1 MERGLVALLGL
12 GLALLLLAPSRRL
25 ASAAPVEDVLLIRQ
39 VFVRLKMTDNPQP
52 QVAMCMGPHVHG
64 TTTILLCSIGRVWWM
79 SPSPSPHKM
88 AGRGHSHGSWLAVL
102 VRTVTPNQGGLS
114 SSTASHELPGVYNG
128 KKLGR
133 ASVFS
138 TVKSWRKRSQF
149 PQKKWSVKQD
159 YPVSFKGKIFRQEVT
174 PKYQLLE
181 VQIKGLLMN
190 GDFETAPPG
199 GFVKSASVSEGAA
212 IPSWT
217 INGTVEL
224 ISAGQHQGGMILIVP
239 QGDHAV
245 RLGNDA
251 GIGQVVEVEKGSEYA
266 ITFSAARTCAQL
278 ESLNISAGSVSQT
291 VDLQTLYSIEGW
303 DAYALAF
310 QAVDEQASIE
320 FRNPGMEDDP
330 TCGPI
335 LDNVAIK
342 KLFSP
347 DKAKE
352 NMVINGD
359 FEEGPW
365 MFANTSFGVLLPTNL
380 DEQTSAL
387 PGWMIESNRAVRFV
401 DSDQYT
407 VPQGKRAIELL
418 SGKEGIISQ
427 MVQTTPQKAYTLTFT
442 LGSAGDSCQPPMAVM
457 AFAGD
462 QAQNFHYSPM
472 GNAPSQAVNVNF
484 TARAERTRVALYSVY
499 YNTRSDDHS
508 SLCGPVIDD
517 VRVWGLN
524 GAAGLKAS
532 IRMLIAMASVIV
544 LVLF

>member
-1 MERGLVALLGL
+1 MEGDTARRLALLGL
-12 GLALLLLAPSRRL
+12 CLGLLLLAPSHL
-25 ASAAPVEDVLLIRQ
+25 ASAAAVED
-39 VFVRLKMTDNPQP
+39 
-52 QVAMCMGPHVHG
+52 
-64 TTTILLCSIGRVWWM
+64 
-79 SPSPSPHKM
+79 
-88 AGRGHSHGSWLAVL
+88 
-102 VRTVTPNQGGLS
+102 
-114 SSTASHELPGVYNG
+114 
-128 KKLGR
+128 
-133 ASVFS
+133 
-138 TVKSWRKRSQF
+138 
-149 PQKKWSVKQD
+149 
-159 YPVSFKGKIFRQEVT
+159 
-174 PKYQLLE
+174 
-181 VQIKGLLMN
+181 GLLSN
-190 GDFETAPPG
+190 GDFETAPAG
-199 GFVKSASVSEGAA
+199 GFVKSASVAEGASS
-212 IPSWT
+212 IPGWT

-251 GIGQVVEVEKGSEYA
+251 SIGQVV
-266 ITFSAARTCAQL
+266 QL
-278 ESLNISAGSVSQT
+278 ESLNVSVLGGASQT
-291 VDLQTLYSIEGW
+291 VDLQTLYNIEGW

-310 QAVDEQASIE
+310 QATDEQASLE

-342 KLFSP
+342 KLFTP
-347 DKAKE
+347 DKPKD
-352 NMVINGD
+352 NVVSNGD

-365 MFANTSFGVLLPTNL
+365 MFPNTSFGVLLPTNL

-407 VPQGKRAIELL
+407 IPQGKRAIELL

-427 MVQTTPQKAYTLTFT
+427 MVETTPQKEYSLTFT

-472 GNAPSQAVNVNF
+472 GNATSQAANVTF
-484 TARAERTRVALYSVY
+484 TARAERTRVAFYSVY

-532 IRMLIAMASVIV
+532 IGLLLGIVSIVSLML
-544 LVLF
+544 F

>member
-1 MERGLVALLGL
+1 MAGDTARRLALLGL
-12 GLALLLLAPSRRL
+12 CLGLLLLAPSHL
-25 ASAAPVEDVLLIRQ
+25 ASAAAVED
-39 VFVRLKMTDNPQP
+39 
-52 QVAMCMGPHVHG
+52 
-64 TTTILLCSIGRVWWM
+64 
-79 SPSPSPHKM
+79 
-88 AGRGHSHGSWLAVL
+88 
-102 VRTVTPNQGGLS
+102 
-114 SSTASHELPGVYNG
+114 
-128 KKLGR
+128 
-133 ASVFS
+133 
-138 TVKSWRKRSQF
+138 
-149 PQKKWSVKQD
+149 
-159 YPVSFKGKIFRQEVT
+159 
-174 PKYQLLE
+174 
-181 VQIKGLLMN
+181 GLLSN
-190 GDFETAPPG
+190 GDFETAPAG
-199 GFVKSASVSEGAA
+199 GFVKSASVAEGASS
-212 IPSWT
+212 IPGWT

-251 GIGQVVEVEKGSEYA
+251 SIGQVVQVEKGSEYA

-278 ESLNISAGSVSQT
+278 ESLNVSVLGGASQT
-291 VDLQTLYSIEGW
+291 VDLQTLYNIEGW

-310 QAVDEQASIE
+310 QATDEQASLE

-342 KLFSP
+342 KLFTP
-347 DKAKE
+347 DKPKGMTVLLISIPIRVYILTGCLKRARGALVC
-352 NMVINGD
+352 MVHTVVSNGD

-365 MFANTSFGVLLPTNL
+365 MFPNTSFGVLLPTNL

-427 MVQTTPQKAYTLTFT
+427 MVETTPQKEYSLTFT

-472 GNAPSQAVNVNF
+472 GNATSQAANVTF
-484 TARAERTRVALYSVY
+484 TARAERTRVAFYSVY

-532 IRMLIAMASVIV
+532 IGLLLGIVSIVSLML
-544 LVLF
+544 F